1 MHVTSVHFALTTYRL
16 LLELHSYSSRPFLC
30 TLVMCMHVHL
40 CACMYICVHVHMRHC
55 VCVCVY
61 HVYACVNV
69 SWDCA
74 DKFVYTVVPLSI
86 SVCVVL
92 TPDIVVLTCLGQ
104 SSFSSTSIDLLE
116 SHITS
121 TLLTEQGM
129 INFMLRQSFCLPP
142 TIEARL
148 TTHTYTKHLF
158 LVFLGYSLLSR
169 SGRKDTH

>member
-1 MHVTSVHFALTTYRL
+1 MTSVHFVLTTYRL
-16 LLELHSYSSRPFLC
+16 LLELHSYSSHPFLC

-40 CACMYICVHVHMRHC
+40 CACVYICVHVHMRHC
-55 VCVCVY
+55 VCICVY

-104 SSFSSTSIDLLE
+104 SSKI
-116 SHITS
+116 
-121 TLLTEQGM
+121 
-129 INFMLRQSFCLPP
+129 
-142 TIEARL
+142 
-148 TTHTYTKHLF
+148 LF
-158 LVFLGYSLLSR
+158 LIHFYWSPRIPYNFHIAYRTRYDKLHATPVLLFTSHNWSQTNHTHIQSTYSLSF
-169 SGRKDTH
+169 